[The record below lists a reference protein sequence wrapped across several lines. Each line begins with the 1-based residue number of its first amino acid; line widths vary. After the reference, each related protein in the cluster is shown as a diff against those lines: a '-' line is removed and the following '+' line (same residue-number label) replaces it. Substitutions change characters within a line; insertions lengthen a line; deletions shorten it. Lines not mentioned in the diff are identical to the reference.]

1 MLAVVVSSVR
11 ASEMMLAVSE
21 ASGVFIVRARA
32 FLLGQFLAIW
42 PCLSHSKQRLSFL
55 YFSLSAS
62 VMAFWAVV
70 LVSIVLRPLVL
81 LLSSSLL
88 PKEGIAGQ
96 ISCLSWWWSG
106 SGGSIFGSLEALN

>member
-1 MLAVVVSSVR
+1 MAVISSSLSLSVNLLIWEAMLAVVVSSVR
-11 ASEMMLAVSE
+11 ASETTLAVLE
-21 ASGVFIVRARA
+21 VSGVLAVRMRA

-70 LVSIVLRPLVL
+70 LVSIVF
-81 LLSSSLL
+81 
-88 PKEGIAGQ
+88 
-96 ISCLSWWWSG
+96 G
-106 SGGSIFGSLEALN
+106 SRGGSCCMGECPG